1 MTPAQPVRD
10 ITEDEIKTYEEDGI
24 VCLQGVFARDWVER
38 MREAAEQALQEPGE
52 LHAELAAERQE
63 TGRFFHDTFIWTRN
77 DICRQFVFESPAAQ
91 IARQIMRSDKVNIF
105 FDQWLIKEPG
115 TTTKTPWHHD
125 MTYWPIDGWQICTVW
140 FGLDPVTRESGG
152 VEYVKGSH
160 KWGQKY
166 RPASFG
172 GGNQYKE
179 HLPEVPDIE
188 AMRDELEFVQYEL
201 EPGDCT
207 VHQGLIVHGSPG
219 NKSATVRRR
228 AHTSRWTGDDVVFH
242 PREGLQE
249 MPPMPPELASGD
261 PLDSDLWP
269 RIVG

>member
-1 MTPAQPVRD
+1 MTNSQPLRD
-10 ITEDEIKTYEEDGI
+10 VTEREITTYEEDGI
-24 VCLQGVFARDWVER
+24 VCLRGMFSETWVEMLR
-38 MREAAEQALQEPGE
+38 NAAEASLQQPGE
-52 LHAELAAERQE
+52 LHAELAEQKSE
-63 TGRFFHDTFIWTRN
+63 PGRFFHDTFIWPRN
-77 DICRQFVFESPAAQ
+77 DICRRFVFKSPAAK
-91 IARQIMRSDKVNIF
+91 IAAKMMRSRKINIF

-115 TTTKTPWHHD
+115 TETKTPWHHD

-140 FGLDPVTRESGG
+140 LALDPVTKESGA

-160 KWGQKY
+160 KWGDKY
-166 RPASFG
+166 KPVSFSG
-172 GGNQYKE
+172 GDQYKE
-179 HLPEVPDIE
+179 ELPEVPDIE
-188 AMRDELEFVQYEL
+188 ANRDQLTFIQFEL

-219 NKSATVRRR
+219 NSSSQNRRR
-228 AHTSRWTGDDVVFH
+228 AYVSRWSGDDVVFH

-249 MPPMPPELASGD
+249 MPPLPDLAGGD